1 MKKVMMLAL
10 GLGLALGSAAFATP
24 QDDKKM
30 DDKKTDKNKKKKRK
44 MKKADTTATDKKM

>member
-1 MKKVMMLAL
+1 MKKLVMLAV
-10 GLGLALGSAAFATP
+10 GLGLLLGSVSFA